1 MTDNHGNISIKGII
15 IILSL
20 FLFSAALIG
29 IGAYYSYSSSPK
41 KVLKQT
47 LTTVSNNINNL
58 VSRDEKYR
66 LDNTFSLESDIKTI
80 TWYDVTDPDMLE
92 HKDFL
97 NNYLN
102 FESKIKIIQNE
113 EKEKAY
119 FHIHAKEN
127 NLDYMDLKYLIKES
141 TGYYYNNYI
150 TNKYINMGTNNY
162 FETISKDT
170 NTRSNIEYL
179 NTYIIDSLTNNI
191 SDKYMET
198 SQEKV
203 SLNNGDFN
211 SDKISIE
218 LDNQKINDLFK
229 LVLKDLKKDD
239 KSSKIL
245 GNYFDGF
252 NDYKL
257 KNKKYLKKKEKLT
270 INIYTTQLTGKLLKI
285 EVIDQLDTKVHKY
298 VYEVLN
304 NPLSELYV
312 IEDEKV
318 KNIYEITKESDNKYN
333 INVIDNKGKEI
344 GTILFNKTDKETIL
358 DVSINSNLERLDI
371 DYKASYKDIKKDS
384 YTEDIGLE
392 VKYLKKN
399 KNMLTI
405 NATVNN
411 KATKEGK
418 IAEDTSESI
427 LENTLTEEQKIKKDN
442 FYDNKIR
449 KLIGD
454 TNDKNKQ

>member
-304 NPLSELYV
+304 DPLSELYV

-318 KNIYEITKESDNKYN
+318 KSIYEITKESDNKYN

-411 KATKEGK
+411 KVTKEGK

-454 TNDKNKQ
+454 TNEKNK

>member
-1 MTDNHGNISIKGII
+1 MTDNHGNITIKGII

-20 FLFSAALIG
+20 FLFSAVLIG
-29 IGAYYSYSSSPK
+29 IGVYYSYSSNPK

-47 LTTVSNNINNL
+47 ITTVSNDINNL
-58 VSRDEKYR
+58 VEKDEKYIF
-66 LDNTFSLESDIKTI
+66 DNEFSLESNIKTI
-80 TWYDVTDPDMLE
+80 TWYDATDPDMLE
-92 HKDFL
+92 HKDLL

-102 FESKIKIIQNE
+102 FESTIKLIQNE

-119 FHIHAKEN
+119 FHINAKQN
-127 NLDYMDLKYLIKES
+127 NLDYMDLKYLIKDS

-150 TNKYINMGTNNY
+150 TDKYINVGTNNY

-170 NTRSNIEYL
+170 STRNNIDYL
-179 NTYIIDSLTNNI
+179 KSFIIDSLTNNI
-191 SDKYMET
+191 SNKYMET
-198 SQEKV
+198 SQEKI

-218 LDNQKINDLFK
+218 LDNQKINDLSK
-229 LVLKDLKKDD
+229 SVLKDLKNDD

-245 GNYFDGF
+245 GNYFDEF
-252 NDYKL
+252 KDYKI
-257 KNKKYLKKKEKLT
+257 KNNKYLKKKEKLT

-304 NPLSELYV
+304 YPLSELYV

-318 KNIYEITKESDNKYN
+318 KNIYEITKESNNKYSV
-333 INVIDNKGKEI
+333 NVIDDKGKEI
-344 GTILFNKTDKETIL
+344 GKILFNKTDKETIL
-358 DVSINSNLERLDI
+358 DVSINSNLERIDI
-371 DYKASYKDIKKDS
+371 DYKASIKDVKKDS
-384 YTEDIGLE
+384 YNEDISLE

-399 KNMLTI
+399 KNVLTI
-405 NATVNN
+405 NATINN
-411 KATKEGK
+411 KITKDTK
-418 IAEDTSESI
+418 IAEDTSASI
-427 LENTLTEEQKIKKDN
+427 LENTLTEEQKIKKDS
-442 FYDNKIR
+442 FKDDKIK

-454 TNDKNKQ
+454 TNDKNK

>member
-80 TWYDVTDPDMLE
+80 TWYDVTDPEMLE

-304 NPLSELYV
+304 DPLSELYV

-454 TNDKNKQ
+454 TNEKNKQ

>member
-47 LTTVSNNINNL
+47 LTTVSNNLNNL

-304 NPLSELYV
+304 DPLSELYV

-318 KNIYEITKESDNKYN
+318 KSIYEITKESDNKYN

-454 TNDKNKQ
+454 TNEKNKQ

>member
-304 NPLSELYV
+304 DPLSELYV

-454 TNDKNKQ
+454 TNEKNKQ

>member
-257 KNKKYLKKKEKLT
+257 KSKKYLKKKEKLT

-304 NPLSELYV
+304 DPLSELYV

>member
-80 TWYDVTDPDMLE
+80 TWYDVTDLDMLE

-304 NPLSELYV
+304 DPLSELYV

-318 KNIYEITKESDNKYN
+318 KSIYEITKESDNKYN

-454 TNDKNKQ
+454 TNEKNN

>member
-47 LTTVSNNINNL
+47 LTSLSNNINNL

-304 NPLSELYV
+304 DPLSELYV

-371 DYKASYKDIKKDS
+371 DYKASYKDIKNDS

-454 TNDKNKQ
+454 TNEKNKQ

>member
-80 TWYDVTDPDMLE
+80 TWYDVTDPEMLE

-454 TNDKNKQ
+454 TNEKNKQ

>member
-411 KATKEGK
+411 KVTKEGK

-454 TNDKNKQ
+454 TNEKNN

>member
-1 MTDNHGNISIKGII
+1 M
-15 IILSL
+15 
-20 FLFSAALIG
+20 FSAALIG

-80 TWYDVTDPDMLE
+80 TWYDVTDPEMLE

-257 KNKKYLKKKEKLT
+257 KNKKYLSIKLQSLTERDSSKEKIPLSTDRTNSIFLSYLKEKKNQELKKENDESFGNLFQCGDRK
-270 INIYTTQLTGKLLKI
+270 NGKDCKGTGSAGWRG
-285 EVIDQLDTKVHKY
+285 Y
-298 VYEVLN
+298 
-304 NPLSELYV
+304 
-312 IEDEKV
+312 
-318 KNIYEITKESDNKYN
+318 
-333 INVIDNKGKEI
+333 
-344 GTILFNKTDKETIL
+344 F
-358 DVSINSNLERLDI
+358 
-371 DYKASYKDIKKDS
+371 
-384 YTEDIGLE
+384 
-392 VKYLKKN
+392 
-399 KNMLTI
+399 
-405 NATVNN
+405 
-411 KATKEGK
+411 
-418 IAEDTSESI
+418 
-427 LENTLTEEQKIKKDN
+427 
-442 FYDNKIR
+442 
-449 KLIGD
+449 
-454 TNDKNKQ
+454 

>member
-80 TWYDVTDPDMLE
+80 TWYDVTDLDMLE

-304 NPLSELYV
+304 DPLSELYV

-318 KNIYEITKESDNKYN
+318 KSIYEITKESDNKYN

-454 TNDKNKQ
+454 TNEKNKQ

>member
-80 TWYDVTDPDMLE
+80 TWYDVTDLDMLE

-304 NPLSELYV
+304 DPLSELYV

-318 KNIYEITKESDNKYN
+318 KSIYEITKESDNKYN

-344 GTILFNKTDKETIL
+344 GTIIFNKTDKETIL

-454 TNDKNKQ
+454 TNEKNK

>member
-304 NPLSELYV
+304 DPLSELYV

-411 KATKEGK
+411 KVTKEGK

-454 TNDKNKQ
+454 TNEKNKQ

>member
-304 NPLSELYV
+304 DPLSELYV

-318 KNIYEITKESDNKYN
+318 KSIYEITKESDNKYN

-454 TNDKNKQ
+454 TNEKNN

>member
-1 MTDNHGNISIKGII
+1 MQKAITRLFITSMLMLISAITLVASTFAWVGI
-15 IILSL
+15 
-20 FLFSAALIG
+20 
-29 IGAYYSYSSSPK
+29 YSTSK
-41 KVLKQT
+41 W
-47 LTTVSNNINNL
+47 
-58 VSRDEKYR
+58 E
-66 LDNTFSLESDIKTI
+66 
-80 TWYDVTDPDMLE
+80 
-92 HKDFL
+92 
-97 NNYLN
+97 N
-102 FESKIKIIQNE
+102 FEV
-113 EKEKAY
+113 
-119 FHIHAKEN
+119 
-127 NLDYMDLKYLIKES
+127 DL
-141 TGYYYNNYI
+141 
-150 TNKYINMGTNNY
+150 
-162 FETISKDT
+162 
-170 NTRSNIEYL
+170 
-179 NTYIIDSLTNNI
+179 
-191 SDKYMET
+191 
-198 SQEKV
+198 
-203 SLNNGDFN
+203 
-211 SDKISIE
+211 
-218 LDNQKINDLFK
+218 
-229 LVLKDLKKDD
+229 
-239 KSSKIL
+239 
-245 GNYFDGF
+245 
-252 NDYKL
+252 
-257 KNKKYLKKKEKLT
+257 
-270 INIYTTQLTGKLLKI
+270 

-304 NPLSELYV
+304 DPLSELYV

-318 KNIYEITKESDNKYN
+318 KSIYEITKESDNKYN

-454 TNDKNKQ
+454 TNEKNKQ